1 MRAGNGEEEGTGF
14 SAGSPAF
21 GFCQP
26 AACVALGK
34 SPSLSLL
41 IYKMGEQAL
50 IISRVV
56 LRVRGGKRESRHF
69 ASIS

>member
-1 MRAGNGEEEGTGF
+1 MRAGNEEEEGTGF
-14 SAGSPAF
+14 STGSPAF

-26 AACVALGK
+26 AACVVLDK

-50 IISRVV
+50 LISRVV
-56 LRVRGGKRESRHF
+56 LRVRSGRRESK
-69 ASIS
+69 